1 MSDGA
6 TSGLDSLA
14 LSADASEFVD
24 LAYAAVLR
32 RTPDAEAKQFAV
44 AAIDGGGVQRQEFI
58 RSLVASREFEEM
70 ALIEE
75 VFGKAEGGRVDLVS
89 PVGPGLS
96 ERVVEV
102 PWVLS
107 RYQGERSVLDI
118 GYAHAPA
125 IYLSLLL
132 SLAIPDLH
140 GVDLVLRDVEGLTG
154 LEADIRCLPYE
165 DGAFDLA
172 LCVSTLEHIGRDNTR
187 YGAASADDARGDVAA
202 LHEVARVLRPGGRLL
217 VTVPFGEPQDHG
229 WFVQYGEHD
238 WSRISESVPLT
249 MTEAA
254 GYRLLDDGWV
264 RVASLDELSGCR
276 YGEPG
281 PGAMSILCAELTR
294 V

>member
-1 MSDGA
+1 LSNGAAFAFDG
-6 TSGLDSLA
+6 LA
-14 LSADASEFVD
+14 LSADASTFVE

-32 RTPDAEAKQFAV
+32 RAPDPEAKQVAV
-44 AAIDGGGVQRQEFI
+44 AAIDGGGVPRHEFI

-75 VFGKAEGGRVDLVS
+75 VYGKASGGPVDLES

-107 RYQGERSVLDI
+107 RYRGEQAVLDI

-125 IYLSLLL
+125 AYLSLLL

-140 GVDLVLRDVEGLTG
+140 GVDLVTREIQGFTG
-154 LEADIRCLPYE
+154 LAADIRRLPYE
-165 DGAFDLA
+165 DRLFDLV

-187 YGAASADDARGDVAA
+187 YGAPGAEDARGDKAA
-202 LHEVARVLRPGGRLL
+202 LLEIARVLRPGGRLL
-217 VTVPFGEPQDHG
+217 VTVPFGQPQDHG
-229 WFVQYGEHD
+229 WFVQYGERD
-238 WSRISESVPLT
+238 WSRLLESVPLEV
-249 MTEAA
+249 TEAA
-254 GYRLLDDGWV
+254 GYRLLADGWV
-264 RVASLDELSGCR
+264 RVADLSELSGCR

-281 PGAMSILCAELTR
+281 PGAMSILCSELTR